1 MVTIVKHVCHW
12 RRIEFDWLALL
23 DVREDDRL
31 DLGTRLEVTLL
42 IGMRRQLQKNTQLIL
57 TTVSHPVSS
66 MWHKWC
72 IVCYANILFEMNGI
86 ME

>member
-42 IGMRRQLQKNTQLIL
+42 IGMRRQLQKKHAVDIDN
-57 TTVSHPVSS
+57 SESPS
-66 MWHKWC
+66 
-72 IVCYANILFEMNGI
+72 E
-86 ME
+86 